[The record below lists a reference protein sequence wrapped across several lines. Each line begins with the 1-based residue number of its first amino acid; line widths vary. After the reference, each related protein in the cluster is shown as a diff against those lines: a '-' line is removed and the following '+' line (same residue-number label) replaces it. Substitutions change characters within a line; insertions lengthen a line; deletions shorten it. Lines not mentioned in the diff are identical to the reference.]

1 MPSPGEQKAS
11 WVWEGN
17 KFNPL
22 IKFFF
27 NLPTSEPTFDLPPN
41 LLHRMF
47 RRMDD
52 DGSKSLQFQEFSKG
66 IRDTGLE
73 CTNEEAKEM
82 FNTFDKDK
90 SGSVNID
97 EFLLAIRVRFFFIEN
112 YLLI

>member
-1 MPSPGEQKAS
+1 
-11 WVWEGN
+11 
-17 KFNPL
+17 
-22 IKFFF
+22 
-27 NLPTSEPTFDLPPN
+27 
-41 LLHRMF
+41 MF

-97 EFLLAIRVRFFFIEN
+97 EFLLAIRVSKIFFFRKLSTNLTELKKNN
-112 YLLI
+112 YEFYLASNVSIQEKSHYGSL